1 MQKLHVMD
9 LVHLKL
15 VLTGLHIQLMEIV
28 RMVTTLIQGK
38 HGDLPL
44 METHLMD
51 TLTVVV
57 AVLIGHMVIMVDME
71 ADIAGVIKF

>member
-28 RMVTTLIQGK
+28 LMVTTLIQGK
-38 HGDLPL
+38 HGALPL

-57 AVLIGHMVIMVDME
+57 AVLIGLMVIMAVME
-71 ADIAGVIKF
+71 VDIATVIKV